1 MKIRKFYTLILCL
14 TVLVFSSFTSAA
26 QDITGI
32 WRGYFFT
39 DLNDQYK
46 FEIQIKQNTQKSISG
61 VSYSYLTTV
70 FYGKATLT
78 GFFNKTGQTALIQEI
93 KTVELRMTG
102 GSVACIMKLFMNYTK
117 SGKEEFLEGTYTSK
131 YEKSDKKYGITKGES
146 CGSGKVYLRKV
157 VTSDFYVEPFLR
169 NNPAIDKP
177 NVATTKPPSASSTT
191 KKPSTPPA
199 SKPVTK
205 APAKSTPQKGST
217 KPPVSKDVVVK
228 SKPDTI
234 KKNTP
239 PIARQEAPKTEAP
252 KPSMNIPTVTRS
264 RQNELAQTITVKQ
277 KDLVIRIYDNGEID
291 DDTISIYLDNKM
303 LLANQ
308 RLTAS
313 PITINLKMDEDNSE
327 HTLVMVAENMGRFPP
342 NTSLMIVQDGDKR
355 YQVRITSTEQ
365 KNAMVRFKLED

>member
-1 MKIRKFYTLILCL
+1 
-14 TVLVFSSFTSAA
+14 VVFSSFSSAA

-46 FEIQIKQNTQKSISG
+46 FEIQIKQNAQKSVTG

-78 GFFNKTGQTALIQEI
+78 GFFNKNAQTALIQEI
-93 KTVELRMTG
+93 ETVELRMSG

-131 YEKSDKKYGITKGES
+131 YENSDKKYGITKGES

-169 NNPAIDKP
+169 NHPAVKKP
-177 NVATTKPPSASSTT
+177 DIVTTKPPAQNPTT
-191 KKPSTPPA
+191 KKPATPQVN
-199 SKPVTK
+199 KPVTK
-205 APAKSTPQKGST
+205 ATPKKGTTKTPAQKDVST
-217 KPPVSKDVVVK
+217 KP
-228 SKPDTI
+228 KPDTTR
-234 KKNTP
+234 KVTP
-239 PIARQEAPKTEAP
+239 PVVRQVPSKVESS
-252 KPSMNIPTVTRS
+252 KPPFNIPSVTRS
-264 RQNELAQTITVKQ
+264 RQNELTQTITVKQ
-277 KDLVIRIYDNGEID
+277 RDVVIRIYDNGEID
-291 DDTISIYLDNKM
+291 DDTISIYMDNKL
-303 LLANQ
+303 LLANK
-308 RLTAS
+308 RLSAA
-313 PITINLKMDEDNSE
+313 PITINLKLDEGNSE
-327 HTLVMVAENMGRFPP
+327 HILVMVAENMGRFPP

-365 KNAMVRFKLED
+365 KNAMVRFKLEE